1 MLKFFQDESFHD
13 LKIKQK
19 EGELNFE
26 TLDASPYFI
35 NIFLGFSEQTYQ
47 VIEESYLKWEEDNKK
62 FLGIGNGAEFKGES
76 IKAKNYKFG
85 MASMDLRY
93 INFYNYLFNLL
104 INYDM
109 VLQISTTNKL
119 ELLIVNIFKHNI
131 SDIEKSYG
139 LVELKKFLYSFI
151 KILDRHRTT
160 ELVKLLFSPETD
172 NAIVLTEIQS
182 IFNNI
187 LKEEKDV
194 PHLMLEVETAK
205 QLKLILET
213 FSSSAITTFES
224 YAWDYSWSF
233 DGLRGLLNELHI
245 LDEEI
250 VLFLDGKSWRTEGM
264 FNVANERF
272 CFAETLR
279 EESENHVGIR
289 ISDFLSNFIGRI
301 MRNLDL
307 DIRTASISSLTYIDE
322 EWFNV
327 REEGFECYKILG
339 NILRKHQNIYWTT
352 QVGIYFDIAIL
363 FYKFIDYFCDFSDYQ
378 TYRGIS
384 NKEHS
389 EKLNVIV
396 THAISNRFN

>member
-19 EGELNFE
+19 EGELNFDI
-26 TLDASPYFI
+26 LDASPYFI
-35 NIFLGFSEQTYQ
+35 NVFLGFCEKTYQ
-47 VIEESYLKWEEDNKK
+47 DIEESYLEWEETNKK
-62 FLGIGNGAEFKGES
+62 FLGIVNGAEFKGES

-85 MASMDLRY
+85 LASMDLKY
-93 INFYNYLFNLL
+93 INFYNYLFSLL
-104 INYDM
+104 INYDT

-119 ELLIVNIFKHNI
+119 ELLIVNVFRHNI
-131 SDIEKSYG
+131 SEIESRYG
-139 LVELKKFLYSFI
+139 KDELKKFLYSFI

-160 ELVKLLFSPETD
+160 ELVKLLFTPETD
-172 NAIVLTEIQS
+172 SAIVLTEIQS
-182 IFNNI
+182 ILNNI
-187 LKEEKDV
+187 IREEKDV
-194 PHLMLEVETAK
+194 PHLMLEVVTAEE
-205 QLKLILET
+205 LKLILET
-213 FSSSAITTFES
+213 FSSSITTFES

-233 DGLRGLLNELHI
+233 DGLRGLLNELQI
-245 LDEEI
+245 LDEDI

-264 FNVANERF
+264 FNVANESF

-339 NILRKHQNIYWTT
+339 KILRKRQDIYWTT
-352 QVGIYFDIAIL
+352 QVGIYSDIAIL

-378 TYRGIS
+378 TYRVIS

-389 EKLNVIV
+389 EILNVIG
-396 THAISNRFN
+396 TCAISNRFN